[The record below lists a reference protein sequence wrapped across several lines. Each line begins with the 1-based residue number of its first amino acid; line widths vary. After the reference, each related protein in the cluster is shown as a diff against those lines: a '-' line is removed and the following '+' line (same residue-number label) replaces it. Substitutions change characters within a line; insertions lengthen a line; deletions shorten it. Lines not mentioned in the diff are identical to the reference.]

1 MDSFRNQKTT
11 LKLRLLFYILLVVSI
26 LISVVAN
33 IIKLFSGN
41 DGLLENLFAIVI
53 SALCIL
59 GFIVLILEVAKKWRF
74 VAAAIFIGLALM
86 IFLSF
91 SSISSEFNS
100 APYMMFL
107 LVLSAVAWAI
117 AGIILIVNR
126 NIMD

>member
-26 LISVVAN
+26 LSSVVAN

-41 DGLLENLFAIVI
+41 GGLLENLFAIVI